1 MYAASAYVCIFE
13 YNIRS
18 QGGFDMARNVLI
30 TGGNSGIGREMAATL
45 AARGDHVI
53 IASRDLAKSQATASA
68 IREAH
73 PAARIEAMA
82 LDLGD
87 FADIDRFAEQL
98 LQRMPTIDVLILN
111 AGLYTQ
117 GTRSLPNG
125 LEAMIGIMH
134 FGHFRLVQRLREAVV
149 AAPAGRIV
157 VTASLAHR
165 LGRLRFETF
174 DAPRKHWAAVLA
186 YGQAKLA
193 NILFTRELARRL
205 ADTRVTVNCFHPG
218 PVATGLWRELP
229 TPIQRLLGPVLI
241 GPVAGADTGIWLATD
256 EKAREFNGE
265 YFVKRKPA
273 PTTAAARDMDL
284 AAALWRDSE
293 ARMAG

>member
-1 MYAASAYVCIFE
+1 
-13 YNIRS
+13 
-18 QGGFDMARNVLI
+18 MARNVLI
-30 TGGNSGIGREMAATL
+30 TGGNSGIGREMAAAL

-53 IASRDLAKSQATASA
+53 IASRDLARSQRVADE
-68 IREAH
+68 IRQDDPDAE
-73 PAARIEAMA
+73 IEAMA

-87 FADIDRFAEQL
+87 FTDIDRFAEQL

-111 AGLYTQ
+111 AGLYTH

-134 FGHFRLVQRLREAVV
+134 FGHFRLVQKLRDAVV

-174 DAPRKHWAAVLA
+174 DAPRKHWAAVFA

-205 ADTRVTVNCFHPG
+205 ADTSVTVNCFHPG
-218 PVATGLWRELP
+218 PVATGLWSELP
-229 TPIQRLLGPVLI
+229 VIIQRALGSVLI
-241 GPVAGADTGIWLATD
+241 GPAEGADTGIWLATA
-256 EKAREFNGE
+256 EEARRFNGE
-265 YFVKRKPA
+265 YFVKRQPA
-273 PTTAAARDMDL
+273 RTTAAARDMDL
-284 AAALWRDSE
+284 AAALWRESE
-293 ARMAG
+293 ARMT

>member
-1 MYAASAYVCIFE
+1 
-13 YNIRS
+13 
-18 QGGFDMARNVLI
+18 MARNVLI
-30 TGGNSGIGREMAATL
+30 TGGNSGIGREMAAAL

-53 IASRDLAKSQATASA
+53 IASRDLARSQAAADA
-68 IREAH
+68 IRAAH
-73 PAARIEAMA
+73 AEARIEAMA

-87 FADIDRFAEQL
+87 FADVDRFAEQL
-98 LQRMPTIDVLILN
+98 LQRMPVIDVLILN
-111 AGLYTQ
+111 AGLYTH

-134 FGHFRLVQRLREAVV
+134 FGHFRLVQNLRDAVT
-149 AAPAGRIV
+149 AASAGRIV

-174 DAPRKHWAAVLA
+174 DAPRKHWAAVFA

-205 ADTRVTVNCFHPG
+205 ADTAVTVNCFHPG
-218 PVATGLWRELP
+218 PVATGLWAELP
-229 TPIQRLLGPVLI
+229 RIIQRPLNTVLI
-241 GPVAGADTGIWLATD
+241 GPAEGADTGVWLATAD
-256 EKAREFNGE
+256 AAREINGE

-273 PTTAAARDMDL
+273 RTTAAARDMDR

-293 ARMAG
+293 ARMPR